1 MMNEAPIYEILT
13 PYRVSRRSR
22 RVRLSLSIVGVVVIV
37 GIAAVIGSGITQH
50 PDIRSA
56 TVDPSSNRSNLSAQL
71 RQALG
76 STPVATLPPAT
87 ARPAA
92 TTGSAAVV
100 PLPTI
105 PVVSSPAAL
114 LTSERIQTAEKLL
127 HTGHFVVTTKY
138 DNGAQTM
145 MDMGFMLGDAQTPAR
160 LHVLTTY
167 TGALNTHTLELI
179 VIGQQTWQRAQGE
192 PWVLKPGN
200 VDVAAQVM
208 PFLPHVTNTN
218 TVMDRSALR
227 WYDNQTNTDIV
238 LDVDAG
244 TGVPRQMQ
252 QVARM
257 GAPTFTVNYGGWNT
271 PVSINAPEMKG

>member
-1 MMNEAPIYEILT
+1 MNEAPIYEVLT
-13 PYRVSRRSR
+13 PHRVSHRSR

-76 STPVATLPPAT
+76 STPVATPPPGA

-92 TTGSAAVV
+92 TTASVAFAPAQTTAAM
-100 PLPTI
+100 P
-105 PVVSSPAAL
+105 SPAAL
-114 LTSERIQTAEKLL
+114 LTTERVQTAETLL
-127 HTGHFVVTTKY
+127 RTGHFVVTTKY
-138 DNGAQTM
+138 DNGTQTM
-145 MDMGFMLGDAQTPAR
+145 MDMGFTLGDGQKPQR

-179 VIGQQTWQRAQGE
+179 VIGQEAWQRTQGGS
-192 PWVLKPGN
+192 WVPKPGN
-200 VDVAAQVM
+200 VDVVAQVV
-208 PFLPHVTNTN
+208 PFLPHLANTN
-218 TVMDRSALR
+218 AVMDRSALR

-257 GAPTFTVNYGGWNT
+257 GTPTFTVNYGGWNT
-271 PVSINAPEMKG
+271 PVSIDAPEMK